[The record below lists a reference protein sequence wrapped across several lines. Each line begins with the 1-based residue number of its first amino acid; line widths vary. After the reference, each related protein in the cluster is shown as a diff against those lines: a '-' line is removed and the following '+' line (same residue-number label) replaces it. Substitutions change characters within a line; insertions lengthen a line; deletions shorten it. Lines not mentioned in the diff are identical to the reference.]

1 MPIIE
6 PPPTAPKKET
16 LAIRLEV
23 RVLDELRRYAAFL
36 GTKNF
41 SHIITRSLERVFR
54 ADAGYKAWLKTHP
67 DFRPQTKTPRNGD
80 AGSARVSVLS
90 NPPSSGA
97 PTAGERQSSSRNSIG
112 GER

>member
-41 SHIITRSLERVFR
+41 SHIIACSLERLFK
-54 ADAGYKAWLKTHP
+54 ADTGYKAWLKAHP
-67 DFRPQTKTPRNGD
+67 DFYPATKTAR
-80 AGSARVSVLS
+80 AGGALPVESAAHSTLG
-90 NPPSSGA
+90 SSGTPV
-97 PTAGERQSSSRNSIG
+97 PTERQANSRNSLG
-112 GER
+112 GA

>member
-6 PPPTAPKKET
+6 PPPAAPKKET

-41 SHIITRSLERVFR
+41 SHIIACSLERVFK
-54 ADAGYKAWLKTHP
+54 ADAGYKDWLKAHP
-67 DFRPQTKTPRNGD
+67 DFRPAAKP
-80 AGSARVSVLS
+80 ARASRALPVQ
-90 NPPSSGA
+90 SGA
-97 PTAGERQSSSRNSIG
+97 HSTPVSSLAEVPGERKVSSRNSLG
-112 GER
+112 GA

>member
-6 PPPTAPKKET
+6 LPPTAPKKET
-16 LAIRLEV
+16 LAVRLEA

-41 SHIITRSLERVFR
+41 SHIITRSLERVFK

-67 DFRPQTKTPRNGD
+67 DLHPQPKTRGKGTVPPERIAARPVRP
-80 AGSARVSVLS
+80 S
-90 NPPSSGA
+90 PPSAVGEDPDSA
-97 PTAGERQSSSRNSIG
+97 PRISLG
-112 GER
+112 GE

>member
-16 LAIRLEV
+16 LAIRLET

-54 ADAGYKAWLKTHP
+54 ADASYKIWQKAHP
-67 DFRPQTKTPRNGD
+67 DFRPQAKASRDGDKGSGRIAAPSNSPSFSASTP
-80 AGSARVSVLS
+80 S
-90 NPPSSGA
+90 
-97 PTAGERQSSSRNSIG
+97 ERQVSSRNPIG
-112 GER
+112 GA